1 MEYKPPFEM
10 NERIATLTAE
20 IAELSGEISV
30 YEGLTAN
37 PVLRRENRIK
47 TIRSSL
53 AIEQNTLSIKQVTD
67 VIDGKRVLAPPN
79 YQIGRA
85 SCRER
90 V

>member
-37 PVLRRENRIK
+37 PVLRREKSPKFLRLYHLL
-47 TIRSSL
+47 SL
-53 AIEQNTLSIKQVTD
+53 
-67 VIDGKRVLAPPN
+67 P
-79 YQIGRA
+79 
-85 SCRER
+85 
-90 V
+90 